1 MRPHTDSLFVHA
13 RQAAVISRPSNQS
26 IKPTT
31 PLRNAFSVF
40 ATTPC
45 RGLSLSRWSARAKVT
60 TPCSTS
66 LVGTKG
72 KITEQEAHEGT
83 EQLADFYHGGKIPA
97 PAYFGERPGGR
108 PLATTGDTG
117 QRAELPTSGR
127 LRRGAGPGIGVD
139 VSGGNPEAEGYK
151 AGRDDPLSKVCSPPR
166 HKRFS
171 IPSCPREW

>member
-1 MRPHTDSLFVHA
+1 M
-13 RQAAVISRPSNQS
+13 
-26 IKPTT
+26 KPTA
-31 PLRNAFSVF
+31 PSRDNLGAL

-117 QRAELPTSGR
+117 QPAELPTSGR
-127 LRRGAGPGIGVD
+127 LRRRTGPGVRVD

-151 AGRDDPLSKVCSPPR
+151 AGGT
-166 HKRFS
+166 
-171 IPSCPREW
+171 IPSQRSVALRGINGFQFHHVRGNGKLKGISHAA